1 MIYKISIQTK
11 DLKNLESITKE
22 LSRLSKLGLIKDSF
36 QISELFNDSIRSDYK
51 NISL

>member
-22 LSRLSKLGLIKDSF
+22 LSRLSKLGLIKDSV
-36 QISELFNDSIRSDYK
+36 QISELFNDSIRSEYK

>member
-22 LSRLSKLGLIKDSF
+22 LARLSKLGLIKDSF

>member
-36 QISELFNDSIRSDYK
+36 QISELFNDSIRSEYK

>member
-22 LSRLSKLGLIKDSF
+22 LSRLSKLGLIKDSV
-36 QISELFNDSIRSDYK
+36 QISELLNHSIRSNYK

>member
-22 LSRLSKLGLIKDSF
+22 LSRLSKLGLIKDSV
-36 QISELFNDSIRSDYK
+36 QISELINDSIRSEYK

>member
-11 DLKNLESITKE
+11 DLKNMESITKE
-22 LSRLSKLGLIKDSF
+22 LSKLSKLGLIKDSV
-36 QISELFNDSIRSDYK
+36 QISELLNHSIRSEYK

>member
-36 QISELFNDSIRSDYK
+36 QISELINDSIRSEYK

>member
-11 DLKNLESITKE
+11 DLKNMESITNE
-22 LSRLSKLGLIKDSF
+22 LSRLSKLGLIKDSV
-36 QISELFNDSIRSDYK
+36 QISELFNHSIRSEYK

>member
-1 MIYKISIQTK
+1 MIYKINIQTK

-36 QISELFNDSIRSDYK
+36 QISELFNDSIRSEYK